1 MRLAIE
7 LLRNE
12 KNQLRDAIIREAL
25 KLMENGSDFMA
36 KGNKIGNVEVKDK
49 DMADVTVRKKRV
61 YNRKKKQSAVTIP
74 QTRTGRGQP
83 RPRRR

>member
-7 LLRNE
+7 LIRNE
-12 KNQLRDAIIREAL
+12 KNLLRDAIIREAL
-25 KLMENGSDFMA
+25 KVMENGSDFMA

-49 DMADVTVRKKRV
+49 DVADVTVRRKRV
-61 YNRKKKQSAVTIP
+61 YIRKQNKSVVTIP
-74 QTRTGRGQP
+74 ETRTSRGQP

>member
-25 KLMENGSDFMA
+25 KVMENGSDFMA

-61 YNRKKKQSAVTIP
+61 YNRKQKQSAVTIP